1 MELEKQS
8 MKNNETRKILRKTSD
23 KLKTLLTGDS
33 YKSKDEEEAEE
44 NEKKKGRENFWKKKK
59 KSLWIWF
66 IFTIN

>member
-44 NEKKKGRENFWKKKK
+44 NEKKKGRENF
-59 KSLWIWF
+59 
-66 IFTIN
+66 